1 MPSPEHPP
9 PSDPEREPRPF
20 CLAARFRAEAV
31 AGRSY
36 ARAQQAI
43 FAADCDLSAY
53 RFLLDQAWHV
63 AVLGAPPV
71 EELTITLTALLTAG
85 EPVTLPA
92 DVVQL
97 LAKRRAEQRR
107 LGPWVEGHYRPG
119 KRLGPDH

>member
-9 PSDPEREPRPF
+9 PPGPEREPRPF
-20 CLAARFRAEAV
+20 CLAARFRAEAT

-53 RFLLDQAWHV
+53 RFQLDQAWHV
-63 AVLGAPPV
+63 AVLGAPPT
-71 EELTITLTALLTAG
+71 EELTTTLTTLLATG
-85 EPVTLPA
+85 ESVTLPA
-92 DVVQL
+92 EVVQL

-107 LGPWVEGHYRPG
+107 FGSWVEGHYRPG